1 MNLDTAALA
10 AAHPAIAFDGA
21 RVVDTGWDFV
31 VVDTGEWVFR
41 VPRRDA
47 VAAQLR
53 VERRLLALLAPRL
66 PVAVPE
72 MSLHWLDDGTPYAL
86 YRRLP
91 GEGAACS
98 DARTIGTDVAA
109 LLTALHG
116 IEPADGLVLG
126 LAAPGRLDLDVLAD
140 RATAEVVPLLPWAA
154 IGALHEAFAVLRE
167 PVPREVVVHA
177 DLGESNLLFD
187 GGRLCGVIDW
197 TDAHVGDPALDLSWY
212 VGCLGL
218 DGARAAL
225 ASYVPPLATDPGTLW
240 RRARAHA
247 TVQPVH
253 AILWGL
259 DNGRPSYVA
268 RQLARLGGIPVT
280 PPR

>member
-1 MNLDTAALA
+1 MHPDLDALA

-41 VPRRDA
+41 LPRREA

-53 VERRLLALLAPRL
+53 IERRLLALLGPRL
-66 PVAVPE
+66 PVAVPK
-72 MSLHWLDDGTPYAL
+72 MSLHWLDDGTSYAL

-91 GEGAACS
+91 GEAAACS
-98 DARTIGTDVAA
+98 DARTVADGVAA
-109 LLTALHG
+109 LLSALHAV
-116 IEPADGLVLG
+116 EPADALVLG
-126 LAAPGRLDLDVLAD
+126 LAAPGKLDLDVLAD

-154 IGALHEAFAVLRE
+154 VAALHEAFAVLRE
-167 PVPREVVVHA
+167 GVPAEVVVHA
-177 DLGESNLLFD
+177 DLGESNLLVAD
-187 GGRLCGVIDW
+187 GRLCGVIDW

-225 ASYVPPLATDPGTLW
+225 ASYVPPLATDPDALW

-259 DNGRPSYVA
+259 DNGRPSYVS